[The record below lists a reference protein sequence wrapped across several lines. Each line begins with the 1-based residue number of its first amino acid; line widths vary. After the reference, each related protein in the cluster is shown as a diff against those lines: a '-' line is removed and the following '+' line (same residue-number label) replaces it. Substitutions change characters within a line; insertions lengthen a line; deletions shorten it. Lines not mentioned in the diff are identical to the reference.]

1 MNFISEVISELPD
14 IRLGRNKNQEV
25 LRNHSQPHRYK
36 EMRKSNK
43 GWKESYEIYKKRI
56 LFQEQF
62 NVLKKALSDI
72 YDTTYEE
79 ERVKYKI
86 EKDNDSK
93 LNEVFFNQLKDNECS
108 FENEYDYKFDGHNF
122 RSRLEMIVAQKLK
135 EMHMI
140 YKYDCGIN
148 LYTKKCYGDMFIY
161 FPEFNRC
168 VCLEIMGSMDSADYI
183 SRASNKFFDY
193 SNAGY
198 LIGEDWF
205 ILSST
210 SHSMP
215 NNATIEQ
222 AIINIVSVLC
232 AKYVKEIV

>member
-1 MNFISEVISELPD
+1 MTNTDHRNPFFILPD
-14 IRLGRNKNQEV
+14 PQDPTIRLPFYERAKDGTRI
-25 LRNHSQPHRYK
+25 
-36 EMRKSNK
+36 
-43 GWKESYEIYKKRI
+43 SY
-56 LFQEQF
+56 
-62 NVLKKALSDI
+62 
-72 YDTTYEE
+72 
-79 ERVKYKI
+79 
-86 EKDNDSK
+86 
-93 LNEVFFNQLKDNECS
+93 
-108 FENEYDYKFDGHNF
+108 
-122 RSRLEMIVAQKLK
+122 AQKLK